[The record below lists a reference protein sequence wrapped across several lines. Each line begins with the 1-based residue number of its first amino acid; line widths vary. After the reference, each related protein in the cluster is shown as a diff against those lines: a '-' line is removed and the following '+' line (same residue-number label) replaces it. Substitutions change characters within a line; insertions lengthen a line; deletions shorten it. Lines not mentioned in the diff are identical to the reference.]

1 MDADNWTQ
9 DGTLVEINR
18 CGMTNKKQKFSVYFV
33 NPGGSRDG
41 MERIVAPTKEEAIAH
56 YKRFFNVERNVR
68 AIPIFER

>member
-1 MDADNWTQ
+1 
-9 DGTLVEINR
+9 
-18 CGMTNKKQKFSVYFV
+18 MTNKKQKFSVYFV